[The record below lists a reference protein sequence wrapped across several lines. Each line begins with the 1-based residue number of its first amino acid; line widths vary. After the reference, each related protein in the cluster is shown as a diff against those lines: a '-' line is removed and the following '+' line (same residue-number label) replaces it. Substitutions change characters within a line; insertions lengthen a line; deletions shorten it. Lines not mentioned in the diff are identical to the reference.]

1 MSKKHEPGMAYDM
14 KKLNKVFA
22 FLSIIF
28 LAVTFW
34 VFLDDFVRPWKA
46 VQLKGMKVK
55 QALLVYDLQAH

>member
-14 KKLNKVFA
+14 KTLNKVFA

-55 QALLVYDLQAH
+55 QAKIIKI